1 MRLKHF
7 FLNKIAHSSY
17 IIAGQKF
24 CAVIDPQRDID
35 MYIHEAR
42 ALGVDITHILQ
53 THLHA
58 DFVSGHMDLASKTGA
73 RIYVSESARCT
84 FDHIA
89 VSEGDTIEIEN
100 MVFRVIETPGH
111 TPEHICYVVSDKTR
125 ADFPV
130 CAFVGDTMFVGDVGR
145 PDLFPDIAEE
155 LAGKLFHSLHDK
167 LLKLPDSVEIYPAHG
182 AGSLCGRAMGA
193 KWSTTL
199 GYERRFNSA
208 LQIKDKAE
216 FIKSLTENMPPA
228 PDHFSRCSD
237 INRKGP
243 EMISNLPEMEELSSE
258 MFKERIKKSD
268 IDILDTRSYLS
279 YGSQHIQGSWHL
291 DLNGNFPTFTGWML
305 PVDKD
310 ILIISEDYNKAL
322 ESRLWALRV
331 GIDRIVGYLDGGIAA
346 WAVAGYKTGFTRQ
359 ISASDLH
366 DMVTGKSNFIL
377 LDVRTNTEYEDNHIK
392 GAINIPVGELRTRY
406 RELNKEKPTIL
417 ICSSGNRSS
426 LGTSILSR
434 NGFTNLFNVAGGMS
448 GYSAAGYTKQCK
460 ICDNPHGSRFFSE
473 YTDQKKHW
481 DSTE

>member
-111 TPEHICYVVSDKTR
+111 TPEHICYIVSDKTR

>member
-1 MRLKHF
+1 MRLKHY

-58 DFVSGHMDLASKTGA
+58 DFVSGHMDLAQKTGA
-73 RIYVSESARCT
+73 KIYVSKSARCT

-100 MVFRVIETPGH
+100 MLFNIIETPGH
-111 TPEHICYVVSDKTR
+111 TPEHICYIVTDKSR
-125 ADFPV
+125 GDFPV

-155 LAGKLFHSLHDK
+155 LAGKLYHSLHDK

-193 KWSTTL
+193 KWSTTI

-208 LQIKDKAE
+208 LQITDKAE
-216 FIKSLTENMPPA
+216 FIKSLTENMPHA

-243 EMISNLPEMEELSSE
+243 VIVSDLPEMEELSSA
-258 MFKERIKKSD
+258 MFRGKIEKSD
-268 IDILDTRSYLS
+268 IDILDTRSYHS
-279 YGSQHIQGSWHL
+279 YGSQHIPGSWHL
-291 DLNGNFPTFTGWML
+291 DLNGNFPTFAGWML
-305 PVDKD
+305 PVGKD

-322 ESRLWALRV
+322 ESRSWALSV

-346 WAVAGYKTGFTRQ
+346 WAVSGYKTDFTRQ

-366 DMVTGKSNFIL
+366 EMVTGTSNFVL
-377 LDVRTNTEYEDNHIK
+377 LDVRTITEFEDNHIK

-406 RELNKEKPTIL
+406 RELDNKKPTIL

-448 GYSAAGYTKQCK
+448 GYSAAGYTRQCK
-460 ICDNPHGSRFFSE
+460 VCENPHGSRFFSE
-473 YTDQKKHW
+473 YSDQKKHW
-481 DSTE
+481 DSSE